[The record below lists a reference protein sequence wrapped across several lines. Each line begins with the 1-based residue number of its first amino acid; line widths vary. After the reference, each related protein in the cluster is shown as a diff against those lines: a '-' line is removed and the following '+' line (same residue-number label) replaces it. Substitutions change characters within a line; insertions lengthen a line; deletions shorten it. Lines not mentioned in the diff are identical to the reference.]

1 MYMDDILK
9 KYNLSLILMH
19 GSQVDG
25 KIHPKSDIDIAVL
38 PKNIH
43 NKIDTLKL
51 YGDFI
56 DYFKNDTIDIVNLT
70 QASPLLAFV
79 IAKKSKLLAGSES
92 SYEKF
97 QFRAFHKYCDYLPYL
112 RMEADFVK
120 ERMKLYATN

>member
-1 MYMDDILK
+1 
-9 KYNLSLILMH
+9 MH

-25 KIHPKSDIDIAVL
+25 KIHPKSDVDIAVL
-38 PKNIH
+38 QKDIH
-43 NKIDTLKL
+43 GKIDILKL

-56 DYFKNDTIDIVNLT
+56 EYFKNDTIDIVNLA

-79 IAKKSKLLAGSES
+79 IAKKSKLLAGSMS
-92 SYEKF
+92 NYEKF

-120 ERMKLYATN
+120 ERMKLYATD